1 MLDIVDVHFLAD
13 PIRAPRL
20 ALLVPI
26 ARCLRNIR
34 VGLDATKFLAVAA
47 IVLGLVVRV
56 GPLGATFRAA
66 AIPALARR
74 GRGGA

>member
-1 MLDIVDVHFLAD
+1 M
-13 PIRAPRL
+13 
-20 ALLVPI
+20 
-26 ARCLRNIR
+26 
-34 VGLDATKFLAVAA
+34 GLDATEFLAVAA

-56 GPLGATFRAA
+56 GLLGATFRAA